1 MEIKESKIYG
11 IHTEKVKKVLKTFTS
26 FERNLGVI
34 LSGDKGIGKSLFA
47 KLVCIEAIG
56 KGYPVIVVDRYIPGI
71 DSYLNSIEQE
81 VVVLFDEFDKTFCNN
96 DNNGISPQTLMLSL
110 FDGIS
115 VGKKLF
121 LITCNEI
128 RKLNDYL
135 INRPGRFHYHFR
147 FDYPSYEEIQEYLQA

>member
-1 MEIKESKIYG
+1 M
-11 IHTEKVKKVLKTFTS
+11 
-26 FERNLGVI
+26 
-34 LSGDKGIGKSLFA
+34 
-47 KLVCIEAIG
+47 
-56 KGYPVIVVDRYIPGI
+56 
-71 DSYLNSIEQE
+71 
-81 VVVLFDEFDKTFCNN
+81 VLFDEFDKTFCNN

-121 LITCNEI
+121 LITCNGI

-147 FDYPSYEEIQEYLQA
+147 FDYPSYEEIQEYLQDKLEEKYYGEIEGVVAFSRKVNLNYDCLRAIAYEISNGQTFKEAIKDLNIVNIEVVKY